1 MVSPNIMKFWAG
13 DGQQVE
19 VECVR
24 IDFTSYGNMEDTTV
38 IQISPGRPSWD
49 SSTVAFR
56 WRSG

>member
-49 SSTVAFR
+49 SSTVAF
-56 WRSG
+56 